1 MASIQKRPDGRWRA
15 RYRDAAGKEHAKH
28 FGRRVDAQRW
38 LDATTSAL
46 VTGTYVDPRKAKM
59 SFRDWA
65 ALWLDGYAT
74 RKASTVRQAR
84 WQVKVL
90 VEHFGGRQLSTI
102 KPSDVKAFNAKLGE
116 KYNDRT
122 RYAIYRR
129 LAQVLG
135 DAVHDGLIPRSPVSR
150 RTSPGAARQRE
161 FFPSQEQVQE
171 ILTAMPEHYRSA
183 VLLGAYAGLR
193 VAEVAALRI
202 TDVDFMRGIV
212 HPRIQYPDL
221 PLKTECS
228 RTPVPIPSEL
238 ALELGWSSRRFLKPT
253 TVVTNEVGQPVAPW
267 TLERAWRAARK
278 SAKLPEEFRFHDLRH
293 FYASMLIGAGL
304 SVKAVQIRMRHASPT
319 TTLRT
324 YTHLFRDEDES
335 SRAAVSA
342 SLRILADSL
351 RTEKVQIPR

>member
-28 FGRRVDAQRW
+28 FSRKIDAQNW
-38 LDATTSAL
+38 IDATTTAL
-46 VTGTYVDPRKAKM
+46 VTGNYVDPRKAKM

-65 ALWLDGYAT
+65 DMWLDGYAT
-74 RKASTVRQAR
+74 RKPSTVRTAR
-84 WQVKVL
+84 WHVNVL
-90 VEHFGGRQLSTI
+90 VEHFGDRQLSTI
-102 KPSDVKAFNAKLGE
+102 KPSDIKAFTAKLGD

-129 LAQVLG
+129 LGQVLG

-161 FFPSQEQVQE
+161 FFPSQEQVQA
-171 ILTAMPEHYRSA
+171 ILAAMPEHFRPA

-193 VAEVAALRI
+193 VAEVVALRI
-202 TDVDFMRGIV
+202 EDVDFMRGII
-212 HPRIQYPDL
+212 HPRIQYPDVS
-221 PLKTECS
+221 LKTECS

-267 TLERAWRAARK
+267 TLDRAWKATRDAAG
-278 SAKLPEEFRFHDLRH
+278 LPVEFRFHDLRH
-293 FYASMLIGAGL
+293 FYASMLIDAGL
-304 SVKAVQIRMRHASPT
+304 SVKAVQTRMRHASPT
-319 TTLRT
+319 TTLKT
-324 YTHLFRDEDES
+324 YAHLFRDEDES
-335 SRAAVSA
+335 SRSAVAA
-342 SLRILADSL
+342 SLRILADSS
-351 RTEKVQIPR
+351 RTTARRKAR